1 MAPILEEGN
10 IYYIQGGIEEVDV
23 SQTDDTEVIS
33 MWVKDRDFIRATTDI
48 TLLKKIEPGVYSAE
62 YDRNI
67 GTYCRQIPSTTD
79 ELFIF
84 TDSLVTNLLS
94 EIDLFW
100 SKKELY
106 KQNKLLHKRG
116 ILLEGFPGTGKTS
129 IIAIICN
136 KIIKNGG
143 IVFKISSDKGLNDYL
158 LFMKSG
164 FRKIEPDTPVITIIE
179 DLDFYEEVEAELLD
193 FLDGQTHINHHIVLA
208 TTNNSEDIP
217 DTFLRPS
224 RIDLRIEIP
233 LPNESIREE
242 FFKFKNVPETDIK
255 HLVKKSEGFSL
266 ADLKELYICI
276 YLLDYPVKDAL
287 KKIAKPR
294 EKTNYLQSPANSGN
308 IGL

>member
-1 MAPILEEGN
+1 MATLLEEGN
-10 IYYIQGGIEEVDV
+10 IYFVHDDEIEEDL
-23 SQTDDTEVIS
+23 SQTEDTEVIS
-33 MWVKDRDFIRATTDI
+33 MWVKDRDFIRPTTDI
-48 TLLKKIEPGVYSAE
+48 TLLKKIEPGVYTAE

-67 GTYCRQIPSTTD
+67 GIYCRKVPNTTD

-84 TDSLVTNLLS
+84 SDSLITNLLA

-106 KQNKLLHKRG
+106 KKNNLIHKRG

-129 IIAIICN
+129 IITIICN
-136 KIIKNGG
+136 KVIKNGG
-143 IVFKISSDKGLNDYL
+143 IVFKISNDKSLNDYL

-179 DLDFYEEVEAELLD
+179 DLDFYEEVESELLD

-208 TTNNSEDIP
+208 TTNNSEAIP

-224 RIDLRIEIP
+224 RIDLRIEIE
-233 LPNESIREE
+233 LPNKIIREE
-242 FFKFKNVPETDIK
+242 FFRFKNVPEADIK
-255 HLVKKSEGFSL
+255 HLVKESDGFSL

-276 YLLDYPVKDAL
+276 YLLDYPTKDAV
-287 KKIAKPR
+287 KKISKPR
-294 EKTNYLQSPANSGN
+294 EKINYLQSPLNSGN